1 MGTEVIM
8 PKVDMVMD
16 TGTFVEW
23 LKKEGD
29 HVEKGEPL
37 FIVLTDKANIE
48 VEAPAG
54 GTLAG
59 LRAQPNDVIPVTEVI
74 AYILEPGEALPSAVG
89 APAQAAP
96 TAFVP
101 AVAPHPS
108 PVTTD
113 VEVSK
118 AEAPARTAQPGR
130 AGSGKVR
137 ATPAARRLAAELGVD
152 LALVSGRGTHG
163 RIHTADVQAF
173 AEHWPLRAAE
183 QPLGAAE
190 QALGAAEQ
198 SLSTVVRPAAAAPA
212 LRPEVAA
219 LQIPLPVARQKQ
231 VVPLVGPRKVIAE
244 RMAYSAFTA
253 PHITLSLRVDMSE
266 ATRLRARVQDPIE
279 QKTGQ
284 RLSFTA
290 IVARAVAAVLPLHP
304 FLNASLQDDRIIL
317 WDDVHLGIATS
328 LENYSP
334 EGTYPQGGPMGGLIV
349 PVIREA
355 QTKSLEQIVS
365 VLADLVER
373 ARAKRL
379 SPAEMS
385 GSTFTISNLGMFGI
399 ESFTAI
405 INPPESAIL
414 AVGKIV
420 DTPASA
426 ESGVE
431 LRPLMNL
438 TLSAD
443 HRVVDGATAAHFL
456 AGLKAT
462 LENPYLLI

>member
-1 MGTEVIM
+1 MATEVIM
-8 PKVDMVMD
+8 PKVDMVME

-29 HVEKGEPL
+29 RVEKGEPL

-59 LRAQPNDVIPVTEVI
+59 LKAQPNDVIPVTQVI
-74 AYILEPGEALPSAVG
+74 GYILGPGEALPVPAG
-89 APAQAAP
+89 AAAP
-96 TAFVP
+96 PPTSQPVP
-101 AVAPHPS
+101 SAAQPFRAAAQPAPVAA
-108 PVTTD
+108 
-113 VEVSK
+113 EEKASK
-118 AEAPARTAQPGR
+118 AEAGN
-130 AGSGKVR
+130 GKVR
-137 ATPAARRLAAELGVD
+137 ATPAARRLAAELGID
-152 LALVSGRGTHG
+152 LAQVSGHGTRG
-163 RIHTADVQAF
+163 RIHTADVHAF
-173 AEHWPLRAAE
+173 SNQQPPAAAE
-183 QPLGAAE
+183 L
-190 QALGAAEQ
+190 
-198 SLSTVVRPAAAAPA
+198 PAAAASA
-212 LRPEVAA
+212 VRPEVAA

-231 VVPLVGPRKVIAE
+231 VIPLAGPRKIIAE

-266 ATRLRARVQDPIE
+266 ATRLRARVKGPIE

-290 IVARAVAAVLPLHP
+290 IVARAVAAVLPQHP
-304 FLNASLQDDRIIL
+304 FLNASLQADSIIL
-317 WDDVHLGIATS
+317 WEDVHLGIATS
-328 LENYSP
+328 LENGP
-334 EGTYPQGGPMGGLIV
+334 GGTLIV

-355 QTKSLEQIVS
+355 QAKSLEQIVS
-365 VLADLVER
+365 ALADLVER

-379 SPAEMS
+379 APAEMS
-385 GSTFTISNLGMFGI
+385 GSTFTISNLGMFGV

-420 DTPASA
+420 DTPVST
-426 ESGVE
+426 EGGSE
-431 LRPLMNL
+431 LCPMMNL

-456 AGLKAT
+456 AGLKTT